1 MKWADVS
8 WMVQRFMH
16 LQRSLKP
23 HLLRSIVVMSKNRR
37 KVARIFGASQGSAD
51 DVGQEGPLGGADA
64 GLRQKDRY
72 IWAVFGHNDYK

>member
-37 KVARIFGASQGSAD
+37 KVARIFGASQG
-51 DVGQEGPLGGADA
+51 GADA
-64 GLRQKDRY
+64 RLRQKDRH
-72 IWAVFGHNDYK
+72 IRLVFGRNGYIVRK